1 MRGELFPE
9 REDELQD
16 LIENTCI
23 DTDHI
28 NENISDDIK
37 ILQVHYTL
45 LLEYLD
51 DLEIRLRKE
60 RYQKQKLKNEIQ
72 FLKTHNRNSSDE
84 DEITIKQLKCSN
96 ASLKSVIVRKDKEI
110 EQIRL
115 LLSES
120 LKEIGELRKFK
131 NEVIKMLNKNGG

>member
-37 ILQVHYTL
+37 ILQAHYTI
-45 LLEYLD
+45 LLEYVD
-51 DLEIRLRKE
+51 DLEIRLKKE
-60 RYQKQKLKNEIQ
+60 RYQKEKLKNEIQ
-72 FLKTHNRNSSDE
+72 FLKKHNKNSSSE
-84 DEITIKQLKCSN
+84 DEITIKTLKCSN

>member
-37 ILQVHYTL
+37 TLQVHYTL

-51 DLEIRLRKE
+51 DLEIRLKKE

-72 FLKTHNRNSSDE
+72 FLKTHNRNSSSE

-120 LKEIGELRKFK
+120 LKEIDNLKKFK
-131 NEVIKMLNKNGG
+131 QDVVKMLNNGG

>member
-37 ILQVHYTL
+37 ILQVHYTI

-72 FLKTHNRNSSDE
+72 FLKTHNRNSSSE

>member
-37 ILQVHYTL
+37 ILQVHYTI

-84 DEITIKQLKCSN
+84 DEITIKTLKCSN